1 MVKVRENE
9 RERERK
15 REQHP
20 SYPGGACHVG
30 GPGVEVEALV
40 AAALDAQV
48 HLETQVIG
56 RRFLYQVLRQTL
68 QNNHGGLGERDRE
81 PKRGEGER
89 RGEGREGTK
98 REWRERRRGKS
109 ERKQRDSYKIC
120 TGLCGDPNGGGQLAS
135 GLASDNLQ

>member
-81 PKRGEGER
+81 RKRGEGER

-120 TGLCGDPNGGGQLAS
+120 TGLCGDPNGRGQQT

>member
-89 RGEGREGTK
+89 RGEGREGRK
-98 REWRERRRGKS
+98 REGRERRGGE
-109 ERKQRDSYKIC
+109 EREEREEAER
-120 TGLCGDPNGGGQLAS
+120 LL
-135 GLASDNLQ
+135 